1 MADTKGRESEKEQK
15 GSVTI
20 RHYCHPEDLAPIR
33 RIFVEATLQGR
44 GSPALEGFAHYAPH
58 ARVVFFAAVLGIALL
73 VGSSSQSIDS
83 LTWTTPISVYRL
95 GVILCSA
102 SFLGWIYVYYHRQK
116 IQRFFGLFLDQGLKG
131 DLGDVVKSFELKIT
145 EGGTC
150 VPTGPSGFWIADEA
164 GEVIGMVG
172 MTLSASTRSS
182 DFKYKRESLLCSV
195 NDSSDSLVGYV
206 GRLAVAPNHQ
216 GKRVAE
222 KLMDAVVS
230 HARVYKL
237 QALELQTSDYNKSA
251 LRFYTRMGWR
261 FDRRKPWLGMFSL
274 AVMRQ
279 ELEVV
284 G

>member
-1 MADTKGRESEKEQK
+1 MADTNGRESEREQK

-20 RHYCHPEDLAPIR
+20 RHYRHPEDLAPIR

-58 ARVVFFAAVLGIALL
+58 ARVVFFGAILGIALL

-83 LTWTTPISVYRL
+83 LTWTTPIIVYRL
-95 GVILCSA
+95 GVLLCSA
-102 SFLGWIYVYYHRQK
+102 SFVGWVYVYYHRQR

-131 DLGDVVKSFELKIT
+131 DLGDVVKSFNLEIT

-172 MTLSASTRSS
+172 MTLSASTR
-182 DFKYKRESLLCSV
+182 LLCSV
-195 NDSSDSLVGYV
+195 SDSPDPLVGYV